1 MHGILKLFRPNAAI
15 DRSEIAQWPTRPKIP
30 LGTFTLICGIESGND
45 LGAHN

>member
-1 MHGILKLFRPNAAI
+1 LFRANTAI

-30 LGTFTLICGIESGND
+30 LGTFALSRGTI